1 MAVTAKM
8 YGLAHKSAWNKEI
21 DFDSDTIKAVLCDS
35 GYTPN
40 QDTHQYA
47 SSLAGECTDGSYSRK
62 TLAGKSV
69 SYDGATNTF
78 KLDASDFG
86 WTALT
91 ETFRYMVYVDTQTG
105 SDATSPLIAYVDFGT
120 DQTATAQDVNI
131 TLDAD
136 GLVTVTVS

>member
-1 MAVTAKM
+1 MAVTAKI
-8 YGLAHKSAWNKEI
+8 YGLAFKSAFNKEI
-21 DFDSDTIKAVLCDS
+21 DWDSDTIKAVLCDT

-47 SSLAGECTDGSYSRK
+47 SSLAGECTDASYARQ

-69 SYDGATNTF
+69 SYDSGTNTL
-78 KLDASDFG
+78 KLDAADFG

-91 ETFRYMVYVDTQTG
+91 ETFRYMVYVDTQTA

-120 DQTATAQDVNI
+120 DQVASAQDVNI
-131 TLDAD
+131 TVDAD
-136 GLVTVTVS
+136 GVVTATVA